1 MKDDLS
7 KENHERV
14 RIISAKPSRRY
25 ELDWLRVL
33 VILNLI
39 PFHAAWLIAFI
50 PGFSHVPKV
59 GPAASAIKY
68 CISFEAYWQM
78 PLLFFI
84 AGATTFISLS
94 YRSPGEYVLERIKRL
109 LVPLIF
115 FILILCPLMLYFL
128 PGSSGGLSISDYLFR
143 FWTQCLKAPHNSW
156 PGGRPALPGWGHLWF
171 VSYLLLISLGTLP
184 LLLYY
189 KKHVG
194 RVLPDRPGNLIARRG
209 AIFLP
214 GASFVIVAAALA
226 PKWPM
231 FYQHNLYQDWAYFFY
246 SLVAFTW
253 GFFFYLDERF
263 GQAVDRHL
271 VLSLLSATVCSIVVL
286 ILRFG
291 VPVFSTP
298 AYNMRYFLYATIFG
312 FNTWLWMLAL
322 LGLARRLLAQSNRFL
337 AYFSGASYPFYILHL
352 TLMIPIGHYVVQWR
366 FGYLGEFLILCTL
379 SFAATVAVYELLVR
393 RIRATRFLLGM
404 KA

>member
-1 MKDDLS
+1 MSEL
-7 KENHERV
+7 KEKSQRL
-14 RIISAKPSRRY
+14 Y

-39 PFHAAWLIAFI
+39 PFHAAWLITFI
-50 PGFSHVPKV
+50 PGFSHIPKA
-59 GPAASAIKY
+59 GPTASAIKY
-68 CISFEAYWQM
+68 CISFVAYWQM

-84 AGATTFISLS
+84 AGTTTFISLS
-94 YRSPGEYVLERIKRL
+94 YRSPREYMLERVKRL

-115 FILILCPLMLYFL
+115 FILVLCPLMLYL
-128 PGSSGGLSISDYLFR
+128 LHGSSNGRSISDYLFR
-143 FWTQCLKAPHNSW
+143 FWPQCLKAPHNSW

-184 LLLYY
+184 LLLYC
-189 KKHVG
+189 KKHLG
-194 RVLPDRPGNLIARRG
+194 RGLPGRPGNLIARRG

-214 GASFVIVAAALA
+214 GASFVVVAVALA

-253 GFFFYLDERF
+253 GFFFCLDKRF

-271 VLSLLSATVCSIVVL
+271 GLSLPSAMVSSVVVL

-291 VPVFSTP
+291 VSAFSMP
-298 AYNMRYFLYATIFG
+298 AYDVRYVLYATIFG

-322 LGLARRLLAQSNRFL
+322 LGLARRFLAQSNRFL

-366 FGYLGEFLILCTL
+366 FGFIGEFLLLCTL

-393 RIRATRFLLGM
+393 RIRATRFLFGM
-404 KA
+404 KV